1 MPDTKTNLHESVA
14 ATLKRLEAKD
24 KGLKQQISKAY
35 GHAVF
40 PSVGKAAL
48 VVGGSFG
55 RGLVFEK
62 GKFIG
67 YATITQL
74 TLGVQIGGDTFS
86 EVVIFESRQA
96 LDRFKQNK
104 MAFAANASAV
114 LVKAA
119 ASGTADFPKGVQA
132 LAYSRGGMLLEA
144 AIGAQKF
151 KFKPAG
157 EEGEQEDDE
166 QQDAQSGGKSKGKAS
181 SGGQKQQSGGDSSGE
196 QEEGD
201 DEGEGD
207 DSSGLL
213 SRAGNLMRE
222 HPILATVAG
231 VGIAGVAMLVMR
243 KLRSTGSEDDQGEQ
257 DDSEDQEQGD
267 QAEGNADDQSDDDS
281 QDDQDQ
287 GDDDRGED
295 DEGGNERGGTR
306 GGDMLGFLRRRRS
319 RA

>member
-1 MPDTKTNLHESVA
+1 MPDTKTNLHDDVA
-14 ATLKRLEAKD
+14 ATLKRLEARN
-24 KGLKQQISKAY
+24 KGLKEQIKQAH

-48 VVGGSFG
+48 VVGGSYG

-74 TLGVQIGGDTFS
+74 TLGVQVGGDTFS
-86 EVVIFESRQA
+86 EVVLFESKQA

-104 MAFAANASAV
+104 TAFAANASAV

-119 ASGTADFPKGVQA
+119 AAGTADFPKGVKA
-132 LAYSRGGMLLEA
+132 MAYSRGGMLLEA

-157 EEGEQEDDE
+157 EEDEQQDDE
-166 QQDAQSGGKSKGKAS
+166 QQDAQSGEVSRGKAS
-181 SGGQKQQSGGDSSGE
+181 SGGRRQQSQGGSSAE
-196 QEEGD
+196 QEEPD

-207 DSSGLL
+207 ESSGLL
-213 SRAGNLMRE
+213 SRAGNLLRE
-222 HPILATVAG
+222 HPIIATVAG
-231 VGIAGVAMLVMR
+231 VGIAGVAMLVVR
-243 KLRSTGSEDDQGEQ
+243 KLRATASEDDQGEQ
-257 DDSEDQEQGD
+257 DDSEDQEQ
-267 QAEGNADDQSDDDS
+267 DDQRQASADQEDDEGRE
-281 QDDQDQ
+281 DQS
-287 GDDDRGED
+287 GDGGED
-295 DEGGNERGGTR
+295 DEGGNERGGR
-306 GGDMLGFLRRRRS
+306 GDMLGFLRRRRS